1 MFWPTNL
8 LVGSQRW
15 KLVNCR
21 WFAANKHCCVCVF
34 EPNWIQWSKQIRIR
48 IGIGKKTWTIL
59 FVVVVSNGNFCVLI
73 LLLFSF
79 IWQVQFDI
87 QTHTHNPI
95 GCKHDDG
102 MLPWCNHRQWGQRK
116 RKFCAPSDLG
126 SLWTEAR
133 VLVALASKFLYALPL
148 SSILSLCFGHCFLL
162 GPSKARYLQ
171 FMQLEAYAISHWS
184 RSQDDV
190 LMALGCKSNC
200 SCVAHS
206 LAHSLLFAPK
216 NTHSEITR
224 NTTQAQMVFFW
235 VGVAGCIQEAHTYT
249 HCFAHTYFAEHETA
263 AKIGGGLLL
272 RLN

>member
-162 GPSKARYLQ
+162 GPAKSSLLAIHAIGSLCNLSLVSQPRRRADGARLQ
-171 FMQLEAYAISHWS
+171 IQLQL
-184 RSQDDV
+184 RS
-190 LMALGCKSNC
+190 
-200 SCVAHS
+200 S
-206 LAHSLLFAPK
+206 LARSLTFVCHQKHS
-216 NTHSEITR
+216 
-224 NTTQAQMVFFW
+224 
-235 VGVAGCIQEAHTYT
+235 
-249 HCFAHTYFAEHETA
+249 
-263 AKIGGGLLL
+263 
-272 RLN
+272 